1 MQFGFR
7 LIWITASGGL
17 VSKSD
22 VLIDSLVFNI
32 FSQLYGDNIVV
43 TEQCHNVPSS
53 HRFLIIPGKHGLRW
67 IVPAEPALGWPVLQ
81 QWRPYD
87 VRSILKW
94 NLLGVAYRWGRL
106 GSLPAI
112 YKVGIEGVLSLL
124 KIFPESENAG
134 RIIPVIY
141 VGTSGPA
148 RKAVVALVGQEDT
161 RPYAIVKLPLGE
173 MASKAI
179 LHEADMLE
187 RLAVFREGI
196 APKLFFVDEL
206 GGISIQQMVTG
217 KLSGRKLTRQHID
230 LLCLLRSGKITTIAL
245 FCESLLERIREIHLP
260 DAPVREHI
268 TQLVEVLADST
279 PLPAVWV
286 HGDFAPWNLKLTEQ
300 GGGAIDWEE
309 AQENALPLIDLLYF
323 FAIQGY
329 LFGGKHD
336 FINNFF
342 NHHLVQRYLEV
353 FELTP
358 HVAGKIALLGLIGF
372 WLQRVQRGEMR
383 HARFLFLAI
392 AAMREK
398 LS

>member
-1 MQFGFR
+1 M
-7 LIWITASGGL
+7 
-17 VSKSD
+17 
-22 VLIDSLVFNI
+22 IDKLVFDI
-32 FSQLYGDNIVV
+32 FSRLYGGNVEV
-43 TEQCHNVPSS
+43 TEQWRQVPSS
-53 HRFLIIPGKHGLRW
+53 HRFLIIPGKHGPRW
-67 IVPAEPALGWPVLQ
+67 VVPAEPAFGWPVLQ

-94 NLLGVAYRWGRL
+94 NFLGLAYRWGRL

-112 YKVGIEGVLSLL
+112 QKVGMEGTLALL
-124 KIFPESENAG
+124 KIFPETENAG

-141 VGTSGPA
+141 VGTSGLP
-148 RKAVVALVGQEDT
+148 RKAVVTLVGQEDT
-161 RPYAIVKLPLGE
+161 RPYAVVKLPLGE
-173 MASKAI
+173 AASKGI
-179 LHEADMLE
+179 LHEAATLE
-187 RLAVFREGI
+187 RLAIFMEGI
-196 APKLFFVDEL
+196 APKLLFVDDQS
-206 GGISIQQMVTG
+206 GVSVQQVVIG

-230 LLCLLRSGKITTIAL
+230 LLCLLRTGKITTTAA
-245 FCESLLERIREIHLP
+245 FCERLLERVREIHP
-260 DAPVREHI
+260 PNDPVREHI
-268 TQLVEVLADST
+268 TQLVQVLADST
-279 PLPAVWV
+279 PLPAVWA

-300 GGGAIDWEE
+300 GGRAIDWEE

-336 FINNFF
+336 FINDFF
-342 NHHLVQRYLEV
+342 NHHLVQRYMEV

-358 HVAGKIALLGLIGF
+358 HVAGKIALLGLVGF
-372 WLQRVQRGEMR
+372 WLHRVQQGEMR